1 MTSFMEFICCEDA
14 GGGPRGGQE
23 VALGVSRLHCIVG
36 LQMKVDRTAFDR
48 VIPSNRGQSLTS
60 PEVTTLI
67 LTVIPQQLTQEP
79 FIG

>member
-1 MTSFMEFICCEDA
+1 MLRRMLGE
-14 GGGPRGGQE
+14 GQE